1 MYSIE
6 KLLLPI
12 VRQSHFN
19 KYIPI
24 VELCAKCKPF
34 LMLAY
39 CSLWEKKKTCMLGHP
54 NFQKYIPADDTA
66 LYACVTLAFEAD
78 DPTSQHQG
86 RASGPA
92 KGILKI
98 WTALLTNLTKI
109 TPQLVNGHKLSK
121 GFWQYVQPDTTS
133 YIS

>member
-1 MYSIE
+1 MYWIE
-6 KLLLPI
+6 KLLTI

-19 KYIPI
+19 KYIQ
-24 VELCAKCKPF
+24 
-34 LMLAY
+34 
-39 CSLWEKKKTCMLGHP
+39 MLGHP
-54 NFQKYIPADDTA
+54 NFQKNIPADDTA
-66 LYACVTLAFEAD
+66 LHACVTLAFEED

-109 TPQLVNGHKLSK
+109 THN
-121 GFWQYVQPDTTS
+121 
-133 YIS
+133 

>member
-1 MYSIE
+1 
-6 KLLLPI
+6 
-12 VRQSHFN
+12 
-19 KYIPI
+19 
-24 VELCAKCKPF
+24 
-34 LMLAY
+34 
-39 CSLWEKKKTCMLGHP
+39 MLGHP

-66 LYACVTLAFEAD
+66 LYACVTLAFEED

-92 KGILKI
+92 GNSKNMDSFAYKSH
-98 WTALLTNLTKI
+98 KDH
-109 TPQLVNGHKLSK
+109 PQLVNGHKLSK

>member
-1 MYSIE
+1 MGE
-6 KLLLPI
+6 KI
-12 VRQSHFN
+12 
-19 KYIPI
+19 
-24 VELCAKCKPF
+24 
-34 LMLAY
+34 
-39 CSLWEKKKTCMLGHP
+39 CMLGHP

-98 WTALLTNLTKI
+98 MDSFANKNI
-109 TPQLVNGHKLSK
+109 THN
-121 GFWQYVQPDTTS
+121 
-133 YIS
+133 